1 MQGYIKR
8 NVESNIQNALK
19 EFPVLMVTGARQVG
33 KSTLLRSLETEVEYE
48 YITLD
53 NPLDRASAISEPQA
67 FLRRHKP
74 PIIID
79 EIQYAPELLPYIKI
93 LVDEKRFEDKQ
104 NSNGMFILTGSQM
117 FKLMK
122 GVSESLAGRVCIF
135 HLYGLSH
142 NEILGEKDLPF
153 LPTHERIGEGAN
165 KKHFSIDELYEVIHR
180 GMFPEL
186 THGVNIQNF
195 YSGYLQTYLERDIR
209 DIVAIKD
216 EMKFLKFM
224 ASIAVRT
231 AQEIRYDD
239 ITKEVEIDIKTAQSW
254 LSILQTSGLVYML
267 QPYSNNAIKRII
279 KTPKIYFMDTGLAC
293 FLARYV
299 DSRTL
304 EVSAYSGAIF
314 ETYVMTEIIKTYS
327 NSGMYPELYLYFY
340 RDSNKKEIDLLI
352 VQNGIVYPVEIK
364 KSGNPSTAI
373 VNNFSVLSP
382 LEKANLKISEGGVI
396 CMVDKIVPINNRN
409 NFIPVQCI

>member
-1 MQGYIKR
+1 MQGFIKR
-8 NVESNIQNALK
+8 NIEDSIHVALK
-19 EFPVLMVTGARQVG
+19 DFPVLIVTGARQVG
-33 KSTLLRSLETEVEYE
+33 KSTLLRSLKTEIKYE
-48 YITLD
+48 YVTLD
-53 NPLDRASAISEPQA
+53 NPLDREAAKSEPQA
-67 FLRRHKP
+67 FLRRYKP
-74 PIIID
+74 PVIID

-93 LVDEKRFEDKQ
+93 LVDEKRYSDKI
-104 NSNGMFILTGSQM
+104 NSNGMFILTGSQI

-135 HLYGLSH
+135 HLYGLSA
-142 NEILGEKDLPF
+142 NETLGEKDTPF
-153 LPTHERIGEGAN
+153 LPAYEHISEAAN
-165 KKHFSIDELYEVIHR
+165 KKSIDLDELYERIHR
-180 GMFPEL
+180 GSFPEL
-186 THGVNIQNF
+186 AHGVNVQNF

-209 DIVAIKD
+209 DIIAIKD

-231 AQEIRYDD
+231 AQEIKYDD

-299 DSRTL
+299 DSKTL
-304 EVSAYSGAIF
+304 EISAYSGAIF
-314 ETYVMTEIIKTYS
+314 ETHIITEIIKTYV
-327 NSGMYPELYLYFY
+327 NGGMYPELYLYYY

-352 VQNGIVYPVEIK
+352 VQNGVVYPIEIK
-364 KSGNPSTAI
+364 KSGNPSAS
-373 VNNFSVLSP
+373 VVKSFSVLSP
-382 LEKANLKISEGGVI
+382 LEKANMKIGEGGII
-396 CMVDKIVPINNRN
+396 CMVDKVIPIDDRN
-409 NFIPVQCI
+409 YFIPVHCI